1 MDCLSLLAVLGEGEE
16 VEEDEGREEEV
27 EEEEV
32 EVVTL
37 LKHLPIS
44 STSTTALRE
53 KVGLR
58 ERNVKHTTE
67 ICDFCTYFHYKC
79 E

>member
-1 MDCLSLLAVLGEGEE
+1 MLCTDTSSRNTGSSMIVAKELRPATPCKLE
-16 VEEDEGREEEV
+16 

-37 LKHLPIS
+37 PKHLPIS

-53 KVGLR
+53 KVGLSKR
-58 ERNVKHTTE
+58 VLDHTQIFST
-67 ICDFCTYFHYKC
+67 F
-79 E
+79 

>member
-1 MDCLSLLAVLGEGEE
+1 MIVAKEPRSATPCIFEE
-16 VEEDEGREEEV
+16 VVEEEV
-27 EEEEV
+27 V

-37 LKHLPIS
+37 LRHLPIS

-58 ERNVKHTTE
+58 ERNVNYTTE
-67 ICDFCTYFHYKC
+67 ICDFCFFFLNVNRQ
-79 E
+79 

>member
-1 MDCLSLLAVLGEGEE
+1 M
-16 VEEDEGREEEV
+16 V

-37 LKHLPIS
+37 LRHLPIS

-58 ERNVKHTTE
+58 ERNVKHTTD
-67 ICDFCTYFHYKC
+67 ICDCCFFFLNVNRQ
-79 E
+79 

>member
-1 MDCLSLLAVLGEGEE
+1 MLCTDTSSRNTGSSMMVAKEVRLGK
-16 VEEDEGREEEV
+16 VE

-44 STSTTALRE
+44 STSTTAFSE
-53 KVGLR
+53 KVGLSKKI
-58 ERNVKHTTE
+58 VDHTQ
-67 ICDFCTYFHYKC
+67 ISFLPL
-79 E
+79 